1 MEMINE
7 RNLYV
12 EKEQANPEVI
22 TKVQILLPFAME
34 AILEIV

>member
-12 EKEQANPEVI
+12 EKEHANPEVI
-22 TKVQILLPFAME
+22 TKVQILPPLAME
-34 AILEIV
+34 AILEII